1 MSSVEITIRLPE
13 ELVKRAREFD
23 ALTDEV
29 IGKLLE
35 DEVDRRVMAYANTG
49 IHDARRETAF
59 REFRELGEKLS
70 AVQPSLSEEEIAAE
84 VEAARQ
90 ETEDE

>member
-1 MSSVEITIRLPE
+1 MSNVEITIRLPE

-29 IGKLLE
+29 ISKLLE
-35 DEVDRRVMAYANTG
+35 DEVDRRVMAHANAVG
-49 IHDARRETAF
+49 HEAHRETAF

-70 AVQPSLSEEEIAAE
+70 AVQPPLSEEEIAAE

-90 ETEDE
+90 EAENE